1 MTDPARGRGPEVL
14 FLVAAAACW
23 GIGTVASKQA
33 VAEFPPLTLLA
44 IQLATSVTFLAVLAR
59 ARGEAPSPS
68 ADGRRLSRLGL
79 LNPGLAYALSLAG
92 LTQISASLSVLLWA
106 SEPILILA
114 LAAFV
119 LGERLGLSIIGSS
132 GVAILGLVL
141 VVFDPAASGSALGV
155 GLTVAG
161 VVACAIYSV
170 AVRRV
175 LPGASDSTLQVVRGQ
190 QQYALGMSLVLL
202 VGVTVAGE
210 SITPVSPSTFGIIS
224 AVGSGLLYYSFGYLC
239 YLSALRHMPVSVA
252 AASFFLIP
260 IFGVSGGLLAGE
272 RLEPIQWLGA
282 ILVVVAVAVITTR
295 PRSAASATAI
305 GPAGR
310 RALPAGQP
318 SSAADSAQI
327 ATVPSAA
334 SRR

>member
-1 MTDPARGRGPEVL
+1 MPDLARGRRIETL
-14 FLVAAAACW
+14 YLVAAAACW
-23 GIGTVASKQA
+23 GIGTVVSKQA

-44 IQLATSVTFLAVLAR
+44 IQLAASVAFLAVLGR
-59 ARGEAPSPS
+59 ARPRPTSRSPDS
-68 ADGRRLSRLGL
+68 RVLARLGL

-114 LAAFV
+114 LAALV
-119 LGERLGLSIIGSS
+119 LGERVGLAIVGPA
-132 GVAILGLVL
+132 GVAVVGLML

-155 GLTVAG
+155 TLTVAG

-170 AVRRV
+170 AVRRA
-175 LPGASDSTLQVVRGQ
+175 LPGATDSTFDVVWGQ
-190 QQYALGMSLVLL
+190 QRYALGFALVLL
-202 VGVTVAGE
+202 AGVAMAGQAIAPVGATAVGVA
-210 SITPVSPSTFGIIS
+210 S
-224 AVGSGLLYYSFGYLC
+224 AIGSGLLYYSVAYLC

-260 IFGVSGGLLAGE
+260 IFGVTGGLLAGE

-282 ILVVVAVAVITTR
+282 VLVVGAVALITTR
-295 PRSAASATAI
+295 RPADARS
-305 GPAGR
+305 
-310 RALPAGQP
+310 GQP
-318 SSAADSAQI
+318 SSAPASTQMASA
-327 ATVPSAA
+327 PSAS